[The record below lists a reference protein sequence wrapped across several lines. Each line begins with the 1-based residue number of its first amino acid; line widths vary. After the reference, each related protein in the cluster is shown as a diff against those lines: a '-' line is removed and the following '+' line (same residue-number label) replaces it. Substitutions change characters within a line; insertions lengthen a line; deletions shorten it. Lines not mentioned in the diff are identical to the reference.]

1 MAFKR
6 TLVQRFFNIS
16 SKISSNQS
24 LTNSRVCSLP
34 STRHTLIPPN
44 PDRVAPDPGDDIIF
58 RRFIH
63 RLPMYGSPELRFMP
77 IGENLLNVLRG
88 VDIARERIQ
97 LDGLRPPATSES
109 EGNLTVED
117 ARKLLRLSQLEMVKT
132 KLREIKKSC
141 ISYTELI
148 EICVE
153 GCSNMEQG
161 LEFAKML
168 DESGTVI
175 ILGNAVFLRPDQV
188 VKAIRGLMPVHQP
201 DPNDPRIKELEEME
215 IHKSAI
221 DKKAESLV
229 RRELWSGLGYLVV
242 QTAGFMRLTFWEL
255 TWDVME
261 PICFYVTSMYF
272 MAGYAF
278 FLRTSRE
285 PSFEGYFQSRFSAKQ
300 KRIMKAEGFDVERYN
315 ELKKICYPHQ
325 LSKGDGKFSSS

>member
-16 SKISSNQS
+16 SKISSNQT
-24 LTNSRVCSLP
+24 LTSSRVCSLP
-34 STRHTLIPPN
+34 SARQTLVPPN
-44 PDRVAPDPGDDIIF
+44 PDRMAPDPGDDTIF
-58 RRFIH
+58 RRFLH
-63 RLPMYGSPELRFMP
+63 RRPMYGSPGLKSML
-77 IGENLLNVLRG
+77 IGGNLLDRLRG
-88 VDIARERIQ
+88 MDIARERIQ
-97 LDGLRPPATSES
+97 FDGLRLPSTES

-117 ARKLLRLSQLEMVKT
+117 VRKLLTLSQLEIVKT
-132 KLREIKKSC
+132 KLREIKKSY

-153 GCSNMEQG
+153 GCSSLEQG

-175 ILGNAVFLRPDQV
+175 TLGNVVFLRPDQV
-188 VKAIRGLMPVHQP
+188 VKAINGLMPVHQP
-201 DPNDPRIKELEEME
+201 DPNDPRIKELEKME
-215 IHKSAI
+215 LQKSAI

-229 RRELWSGLGYLVV
+229 RRELWFGLGYLVV

-285 PSFEGYFQSRFSAKQ
+285 PSFEGYFQSRFSAKR

-315 ELKKICYPHQ
+315 ELRKICYPCP
-325 LSKGDGKFSSS
+325 LSQRDNKFSFS